1 MLILDANR
9 KKDIKDD
16 HNTQRTKK
24 GWKHARSTDPRDQ
37 QMRGNRPCSAGQ
49 GCDDQSGKISS
60 GIAHRQKGID
70 RRSFHDGHADDLGGA
85 GIPANHRI
93 GQIGA
98 VQGEHQLT
106 GLGHRYLKQ
115 HGINADLTEEKAAGS
130 CPCDSRS
137 AIWPILGKAH
147 VRPGRNGCR
156 VIRWHQ
162 SVKIRI
168 TGKSGRTGR
177 AGCACFPLRAGRASR
192 ACFSLRAGRTDCARF
207 SLWAGR
213 TDCARFSLRAGR
225 TDCARFSLRTGRACR
240 SCFPLWAGRTDC
252 ARFSLR
258 AGRTD
263 CARFSLRTGRA
274 CRSCFPLWTG
284 RACRSCFPLWANRAS
299 RARFSLWSGGSH
311 KAGSTGKP
319 SFSHISPGPSRTGG
333 ARNGGCLTA
342 GLILN

>member
-85 GIPANHRI
+85 GIPTNHRI

-240 SCFPLWAGRTDC
+240 SCFPLWA
-252 ARFSLR
+252 
-258 AGRTD
+258 
-263 CARFSLRTGRA
+263 
-274 CRSCFPLWTG
+274 
-284 RACRSCFPLWANRAS
+284 NRAS